1 MNIDVII
8 TDHHIPGDTIPQALA
23 VLNPKQ
29 IDCLYPF
36 KELCGCGVALKL
48 MTDLTKKF
56 NASFE
61 LIIDLLDLA
70 ALGTAADLVP
80 MVDENRL
87 IVSFGLETLKNTKR
101 LGIREL
107 LKVAGVDLDR
117 NLNVSQVVFHVAPR
131 INAAGRLGD
140 ANRVVELLTTTV
152 YNTAAQLA
160 RELDEEN
167 KRRQTIQ

>member
-29 IDCLYPF
+29 IDYLYPF

-61 LIIDLLDLA
+61 LIIPA
-70 ALGTAADLVP
+70 
-80 MVDENRL
+80 
-87 IVSFGLETLKNTKR
+87 SFGPFIGYSYDIEW
-101 LGIREL
+101 
-107 LKVAGVDLDR
+107 
-117 NLNVSQVVFHVAPR
+117 
-131 INAAGRLGD
+131 
-140 ANRVVELLTTTV
+140 
-152 YNTAAQLA
+152 
-160 RELDEEN
+160 DEY
-167 KRRQTIQ
+167 Q